1 VWNAAAVLLEAVVA
15 DPTSDEKTLDELSHY
30 LRFKARGVPRLLLK
44 ELNEFVTWHGTQACI
59 DLHGADLARVFF
71 YAEIDRILE
80 EFVRPGG
87 AAPPFGVAID
97 ADRWRIGAYY
107 LMDAVLRTEGDSFT
121 AASLLKEGAGRA
133 VEAASVKSERK
144 VTALLDYLAE
154 PGNDVLEIVH
164 GKDAGSTYFAD
175 TPDAQTLI
183 YRLTDD
189 VVAKL
194 AAFARVDERE
204 RAELVLDTAAPHP
217 WIDTDAAAKVVGE
230 HYELLEELDRS
241 GMGRVYRAR
250 DRRTG
255 QEVAVKLLDV
265 PELAA
270 SSAMQV
276 RFRRKARLAVEL
288 EHPNVV
294 RTLETFTDDG
304 VPGIVMEFVEG
315 TPLRQLMDQVR
326 LQPRDAT
333 CIAMRLL
340 LALEYLFEHE
350 IIRCDLKPT
359 GIMVDQDL
367 NPVILDLGIAKRL
380 NEAVDGSDLLPG
392 TRAGVAIGTPAY
404 AAPEQL
410 SGKEVDVRS
419 DIFAVAAI
427 LVEMVSGRAPRGQG
441 DLFQVLKR
449 ALNEDI
455 DVEELPVSDE
465 LRAVLRTALERDP
478 ERRYPTPAAMNDA
491 LSSTPEGKAVAER
504 VLAQPSA

>member
-1 VWNAAAVLLEAVVA
+1 
-15 DPTSDEKTLDELSHY
+15 
-30 LRFKARGVPRLLLK
+30 
-44 ELNEFVTWHGTQACI
+44 
-59 DLHGADLARVFF
+59 
-71 YAEIDRILE
+71 
-80 EFVRPGG
+80 
-87 AAPPFGVAID
+87 
-97 ADRWRIGAYY
+97 
-107 LMDAVLRTEGDSFT
+107 
-121 AASLLKEGAGRA
+121 
-133 VEAASVKSERK
+133 
-144 VTALLDYLAE
+144 
-154 PGNDVLEIVH
+154 
-164 GKDAGSTYFAD
+164 
-175 TPDAQTLI
+175 
-183 YRLTDD
+183 
-189 VVAKL
+189 
-194 AAFARVDERE
+194 
-204 RAELVLDTAAPHP
+204 
-217 WIDTDAAAKVVGE
+217 
-230 HYELLEELDRS
+230 
-241 GMGRVYRAR
+241 
-250 DRRTG
+250 
-255 QEVAVKLLDV
+255 
-265 PELAA
+265 
-270 SSAMQV
+270 
-276 RFRRKARLAVEL
+276 
-288 EHPNVV
+288 
-294 RTLETFTDDG
+294 
-304 VPGIVMEFVEG
+304 
-315 TPLRQLMDQVR
+315 
-326 LQPRDAT
+326 
-333 CIAMRLL
+333 MRLL

-380 NEAVDGSDLLPG
+380 NEAGDGSDLLPG